1 MLCNNCIRNF
11 NNDSPLI
18 MAARISQELLKSELN
33 AWKKD
38 YDQAKRDGLYP
49 AEFGK
54 FMNMK
59 YNFQDPKLTDGTPL
73 ADALIIIFNNHVE

>member
-1 MLCNNCIRNF
+1 
-11 NNDSPLI
+11 
-18 MAARISQELLKSELN
+18 MAARISQELLRSELN

-59 YNFQDPKLTDGTPL
+59 YNFQDPKLTDATPL

>member
-1 MLCNNCIRNF
+1 
-11 NNDSPLI
+11 
-18 MAARISQELLKSELN
+18 MAAKISQELLKSELN

-38 YDQAKRDGLYP
+38 YDQAKQQGLYP

-59 YNFQDPKLTDGTPL
+59 YNFEDPKLTDDTQL
-73 ADALIIIFNNHVE
+73 ADALIIIFNNHVQ

>member
-1 MLCNNCIRNF
+1 
-11 NNDSPLI
+11 
-18 MAARISQELLKSELN
+18 MAAKISQELLRSELN

-38 YDQAKRDGLYP
+38 YDQAKQQGLYP

-59 YNFQDPKLTDGTPL
+59 YNFQDPKLTDDTQL
-73 ADALIIIFNNHVE
+73 ADALIIIFNNHVQ

>member
-1 MLCNNCIRNF
+1 MLYNNCIRNF
-11 NNDSPLI
+11 NNDISLI

-38 YDQAKRDGLYP
+38 YDQAKQQGLYP

-59 YNFQDPKLTDGTPL
+59 YNFQDPKLTDDTQL
-73 ADALIIIFNNHVE
+73 ADALIIIFNNHVQ

>member
-1 MLCNNCIRNF
+1 
-11 NNDSPLI
+11 
-18 MAARISQELLKSELN
+18 MAARISQELFKSELN
-33 AWKKD
+33 AWRKD
-38 YDQAKRDGLYP
+38 YDEAKRQGLHP

-59 YNFQDPKLTDGTPL
+59 YNFQDPKLTDATPL